1 MSKKTI
7 QQYDNPAGG
16 WGALRSV
23 AKHLMEQDIAVQ
35 GAKTLLHAN
44 QPDGFDC
51 PGCAWPDRDHTS
63 TFEFCENGAK
73 AVAAE
78 STARRAGRSC
88 SPRTASACCR
98 STAITGWKGRVG

>member
-1 MSKKTI
+1 MSEKTI
-7 QQYDNPAGG
+7 KQYDNPAGG

-51 PGCAWPDRDHTS
+51 PVAHGRIATTPPRS
-63 TFEFCENGAK
+63 NSAK
-73 AVAAE
+73 TAPRPWQPSPPRVAP
-78 STARRAGRSC
+78 GRNC
-88 SPRTASACCR
+88 SPRTA
-98 STAITGWKGRVG
+98 